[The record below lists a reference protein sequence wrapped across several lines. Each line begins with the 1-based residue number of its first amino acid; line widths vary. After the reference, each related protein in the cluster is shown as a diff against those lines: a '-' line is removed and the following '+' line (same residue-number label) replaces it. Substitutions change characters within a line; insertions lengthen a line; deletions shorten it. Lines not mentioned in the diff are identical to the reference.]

1 MIGNIFRGFRLHK
14 TLARRIRG
22 AKIALLLMPG
32 LVILVGPAMTAQ
44 VIADPQGPS
53 VSVRASDGTYE
64 IQTIAGAHAV
74 IRARVAAEIDHKWV
88 RSTDYPKHEISQ
100 TTFTD
105 ALGQGRKIAVTSSGI
120 ANFPNL
126 AYRLQIYDGQ
136 AFGVVEVEVENQT
149 ANSVTIQSLRSVEA
163 IGDEIIDLD
172 GAQTSD
178 RVLSDSFSED
188 WPPLQ
193 IYDLGKAPQGM
204 HRAVGSQLIYN
215 RESKESLFL
224 GALTSNR
231 FLTIIH
237 LQTRSSPPS
246 SSDIASFTVDST
258 GTTEI
263 QATDPESGLR
273 EGPAENLI
281 ELNVPLL
288 AGESITSEPV
298 MFAAGKDYHAQL
310 EKYGAAIRELHHSR
324 IARENM
330 LGWWSWTAF
339 YTKITQ
345 GSALTNAEWLA
356 EHLETLGYDYFHFDL
371 GYAYSR
377 SEYATP
383 ECISISQRHVGSYS
397 PHLPIGIESGS
408 LDGAF

>member
-14 TLARRIRG
+14 TPASRIRG
-22 AKIALLLMPG
+22 AKIALRLMPW
-32 LVILVGPAMTAQ
+32 LVIFASPAMTAQ
-44 VIADPQGPS
+44 VIANPQGPA
-53 VSVRASDGTYE
+53 VSVQERDGTYE
-64 IQTIAGAHAV
+64 IQTAAGAHAV
-74 IRARVAAEIDHKWV
+74 IQARVAAEIDHKWV
-88 RSTDYPKHEISQ
+88 RSTDYPKHEVLQ

-105 ALGQGRKIAVTSSGI
+105 ALGRGKTITVTSSGI

-149 ANSVTIQSLRSVEA
+149 TNSVTIQSLRSLEA
-163 IGDEIIDLD
+163 IGDKIIDLD
-172 GAQTSD
+172 GTQTSD

-193 IYDLGKAPQGM
+193 IYDLGKALQGM

-215 RESKESLFL
+215 RESKESLFI
-224 GALTSNR
+224 GALTSDR

-237 LQTRSSPPS
+237 LQTHLSPPS
-246 SSDIASFTVDST
+246 GSGIASFTVDST

-263 QATDPESGLR
+263 QASDPESGLR

-281 ELNVPLL
+281 ELNVPL
-288 AGESITSEPV
+288 AADESITSEPV
-298 MFAAGKDYHAQL
+298 MFAAGKDYHSQL
-310 EKYGAAIRELHHSR
+310 ENYGAAIRKLHHSR
-324 IARENM
+324 IAAENM

-345 GSALTNAEWLA
+345 GAALTNAEWLA
-356 EHLETLGYDYFHFDL
+356 EHLKTLGYDYFHFDL

-383 ECISISQRHVGSYS
+383 NAS
-397 PHLPIGIESGS
+397 
-408 LDGAF
+408 